1 MSNISLE
8 KGLTFRPLDIQL
20 KLAVNN
26 LFNEDYLSVLA
37 HPMPGIN
44 FEFFI
49 SLTPKFS
56 KGSAIYIGH
65 DHHSEL
71 QSPYTGEPLEEEWEE
86 EFGDLTLHNVNTLLF
101 YIF

>member
-1 MSNISLE
+1 MSSNDVTISGYLPPYFMNNISLE
-8 KGLTFRPLDIQL
+8 KGMSLKPMDISL

-49 SLTPKFS
+49 GITPKFYHS
-56 KGSAIYIGH
+56 KKSSEPIY
-65 DHHSEL
+65 
-71 QSPYTGEPLEEEWEE
+71 
-86 EFGDLTLHNVNTLLF
+86 
-101 YIF
+101 